1 MELKT
6 SVMEETR
13 NKIMEL
19 MSMVD
24 RKISNLSL

>member
-13 NKIMEL
+13 NKIMAP